1 MQHTSPKLLS
11 IGTALPAHKVSQDD
25 VMAVLERARGKA
37 LPARMEQIL
46 RNSGIQHRYL
56 AMPTDYFLG
65 PRGWAERSKI
75 YATVAAKLFRAAV
88 ENALALANKTAA
100 DISQIVFVSTTGTMT
115 PSLPSQMLH
124 DMGFASDVR
133 TMPVFGYG
141 CAGGVIG
148 LSLAADLHR
157 AAPDRDV
164 LLVCLEL
171 CSMAYDHVQ
180 MEKKDLVAV
189 ALFAD
194 GCAAAVIG
202 QGQGVSLMAFAQQVW
217 PDSVDMMGWDV
228 GDTGFDLVLARDIP
242 AFVTRDF
249 APFADGFLA
258 AQRLAKADLA
268 EPACHPGGGRV
279 VDALA
284 EYFGDDL
291 GITRQ
296 VLRDHGNM
304 SSPTVLFV
312 TKALIEAGPLAGPT
326 LLTALGPGFTG
337 ALGLLQP

>member
-1 MQHTSPKLLS
+1 MQHNLPKLLS
-11 IGTALPAHKVSQDD
+11 IGTALPQHKVSQND

-37 LPARMEQIL
+37 LPPRMEQIL
-46 RNSGIQHRYL
+46 RNSGIEERYL
-56 AMPTDYFLG
+56 AMPTDYYLG
-65 PRGWAERSKI
+65 SRGWADRSRI
-75 YATVAAKLFRAAV
+75 YAQVAADLFRQAV
-88 ENALALANKTAA
+88 EQALAIAGKTPA
-100 DISQIVFVSTTGTMT
+100 DIGQIVFVSTTGTMT
-115 PSLPSQMLH
+115 PSLPSQMLGA
-124 DMGFASDVR
+124 MGFGADVR
-133 TMPVFGYG
+133 TVPVFGYG

-148 LSLAADLHR
+148 LSLAADLQR
-157 AAPDRDV
+157 AAPNRDV

-180 MEKKDLVAV
+180 MEKKDIIAT

-202 QGQGVSLMAFAQQVW
+202 GGRGVSLTAFAQQVW

-258 AQRLAKADLA
+258 AQGLAKTDLA

-284 EYFGDDL
+284 DYFGDDL
-291 GITRQ
+291 PVTRQ

-312 TKALIEAGPLAGPT
+312 LKALIDAGPLKGPT
-326 LLTALGPGFTG
+326 VLSALGPGFTG
-337 ALGLLQP
+337 VLGLIEP

>member
-1 MQHTSPKLLS
+1 MQRNSPKLLS

-25 VMAVLERARGKA
+25 VMDVLERARGKT
-37 LPARMEQIL
+37 LPPRMEQIL
-46 RNSGIQHRYL
+46 RNSGIEQRYL
-56 AMPTDYFLG
+56 AMSTDYYLG
-65 PRGWAERSKI
+65 PRGWAERSAI
-75 YATVAAKLFRAAV
+75 YAQVSAELFRQAV
-88 ENALALANKTAA
+88 ENALVIAGKEAA
-100 DISQIVFVSTTGTMT
+100 DIGQIVFVSTTGTMT
-115 PSLPSQMLH
+115 PSLPSQMLGE
-124 DMGFASDVR
+124 MGFSSDVR

-148 LSLAADLHR
+148 LSLAADLFR

-180 MEKKDLVAV
+180 MEKKDIIAT

-202 QGQGVSLMAFAQQVW
+202 AGQGINLSAFAQQVW

-258 AQRLAKADLA
+258 AQGLVKADLA

-284 EYFGDDL
+284 EYFDDDL
-291 GITRQ
+291 SATRQ
-296 VLRDHGNM
+296 VLHDHGNM

-312 TKALIEAGPLAGPT
+312 LKALVEAGPLKGPT
-326 LLTALGPGFTG
+326 VLSALGPGFTG
-337 ALGLLQP
+337 ALGLIEP

>member
-1 MQHTSPKLLS
+1 MQELSPKLLA
-11 IGTALPAHKVSQDD
+11 IGTSLPAHKVSQDD
-25 VMAVLERARGKA
+25 VMAVLERARGKT
-37 LPARMEQIL
+37 LPLRMEQIL
-46 RNSGIQHRYL
+46 RNSGIRSRYL
-56 AMPTDYFLG
+56 AMPSDYYLG
-65 PRGWAERSKI
+65 IRGWAERSKI
-75 YATVAAKLFRAAV
+75 YAQISAELFQQATQRALNVAGKS
-88 ENALALANKTAA
+88 AA
-100 DISQIVFVSTTGTMT
+100 DIGQIVFVSTTGTMT

-124 DMGFASDVR
+124 EMGFAADVR
-133 TMPVFGYG
+133 TVPVFGYG

-148 LSLAADLHR
+148 LSLAADLYR

-171 CSMAYDHVQ
+171 CSMAYDHAQ
-180 MEKKDLVAV
+180 MEKKDLVAI

-202 QGQGVSLMAFAQQVW
+202 DGAGPSLSAFAQQVW

-258 AQRLAKADLA
+258 AHGLTRADLV

-284 EYFGDDL
+284 DYFGNGL
-291 GITRQ
+291 VSTRD

-304 SSPTVLFV
+304 SSPTMLFV
-312 TKALIEAGPLAGPT
+312 LKALIEAGPLAGPT
-326 LLTALGPGFTG
+326 VVTALGPGFVG
-337 ALGLLQP
+337 AMGLIQP

>member
-1 MQHTSPKLLS
+1 MQQPAPKLLS

-25 VMAVLERARGKA
+25 VMAVLERARGNA
-37 LPARMEQIL
+37 LPLRMEQIL
-46 RNSGIQHRYL
+46 RNSGIEQRFL
-56 AMPTDYFLG
+56 AMPTDYYLG
-65 PRGWAERSKI
+65 PRGWADRSTI
-75 YATVAAKLFRAAV
+75 YAKVATKLFRHAV
-88 ENALALANKTAA
+88 ENALAIAGKTPS
-100 DISQIVFVSTTGTMT
+100 DIGQIVFVSTTGTMT

-124 DMGFASDVR
+124 TMGFAADVR
-133 TMPVFGYG
+133 TVPVFGYG

-148 LSLAADLHR
+148 LSLAADLYR

-180 MEKKDLVAV
+180 MEKKDLVAT

-194 GCAAAVIG
+194 GCAAAVVG
-202 QGQGVSLMAFAQQVW
+202 AGQGVSLTAFAQQVW
-217 PDSVDMMGWDV
+217 PDSVDMMGWGV

-258 AQRLAKADLA
+258 AHGLAKADLA

-291 GITRQ
+291 PVTRQ
-296 VLRDHGNM
+296 VLRGHGNM

-312 TKALIEAGPLAGPT
+312 LKALVEAGPLAGPT
-326 LLTALGPGFTG
+326 LLSALGPGFTG
-337 ALGLLQP
+337 VLGLVHP